1 MLKVVNMNKKG
12 ISPLVAT
19 VILIAIVIILALLL
33 WFWYNQWI
41 LEQESKGG
49 TELAQA
55 CSNTELQIKS
65 SSCENISSTE
75 WRLTFELANS
85 GTSKIIEEIFLLTSD
100 SGSFEVDSGRV
111 LEQGVTLDFGVDYN
125 STNLA
130 GTLESVKI
138 IPAVSKGSQKKYCY
152 DQAETAIISC

>member
-75 WRLTFELANS
+75 WRLTFES
-85 GTSKIIEEIFLLTSD
+85 SILTYIVIVIST
-100 SGSFEVDSGRV
+100 FVV
-111 LEQGVTLDFGVDYN
+111 LVVMAFFAALIKLIGGVF
-125 STNLA
+125 
-130 GTLESVKI
+130 
-138 IPAVSKGSQKKYCY
+138 
-152 DQAETAIISC
+152 